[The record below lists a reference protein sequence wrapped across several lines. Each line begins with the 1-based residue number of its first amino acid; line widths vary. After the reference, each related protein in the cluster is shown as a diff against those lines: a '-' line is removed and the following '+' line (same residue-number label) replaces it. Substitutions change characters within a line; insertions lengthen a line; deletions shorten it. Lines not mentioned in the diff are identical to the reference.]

1 MKDNVRTTCTI
12 YIIILAFQE
21 KRTRHS
27 IVRFIKLTLKLIN
40 MHIHIPKLV
49 KTEINEHLYGTT
61 FKMQCNV

>member
-1 MKDNVRTTCTI
+1 MYNI
-12 YIIILAFQE
+12 HILAFQE

-40 MHIHIPKLV
+40 MHIQIPILV

-61 FKMQCNV
+61 SKMQCNV